1 MSTNTTDLANLI
13 FDYYPNVRK
22 LFRDLVSIKGVPI
35 SMTQLTCLN
44 ILNTQDKLSMTE
56 LAHKLDMS
64 NQQLTKVV
72 DALVDFGMANRI
84 VDENNRRKIYAQIT
98 PNGKQTLAS
107 LRNEID
113 VKLNLWLKHKP
124 DCDLD
129 KLYTSLAEIA
139 KYFVNKD

>member
-1 MSTNTTDLANLI
+1 MSKTTTDLSNLI

-22 LFRDLVSIKGVPI
+22 VFRDLVSIKGVPI

-44 ILNTQDKLSMTE
+44 ILNSQDKLSMTE

-72 DALVDFGMANRI
+72 DAVEEFGMAKRV

-98 PNGKQTLAS
+98 PKGKQTLAS
-107 LRNEID
+107 LRDEVD
-113 VKLNLWLKHKP
+113 AKLNLWLKHKG
-124 DCDLD
+124 CDVD
-129 KLYTSLAEIA
+129 KLYASFVEIA
-139 KYFVNKD
+139 KYFEN